1 MPKRAGDAATPV
13 KAKKAKKAKK
23 AAQESVTKRAELTQ
37 PSAAPLNPFVI
48 ASWNVD
54 GQRAPGRLEGL
65 KRLVAE
71 QSPDLVVLQET
82 KLQEKHHAGMAA
94 SIDEALDGAYD
105 VWFCSSTAKKGYAG
119 VAALT
124 KKVFG
129 SAPPTVDHVGTGAT
143 FAPQTCES
151 ATQSAPSIESFFGGA
166 AKTAKT
172 AATSSASSSAAAAS
186 DAAAGRGRVVRI
198 QFGTG
203 DALADAEGRSVTVEY
218 ERFAL
223 VGLYVPNSG
232 QKLQRLDYRTET
244 YDAHIAGYVDALEAS
259 SGKAV
264 IVTGDLNVAHRDSD
278 VHNHW
283 ANHLKKQPGCTAA
296 ERTSFTKWI
305 ETSGRVDVLRA
316 LHGDAPA
323 QYTYWST
330 RGKGKEPNKGLRLD
344 YFIAKKAL
352 VAPGGEAGKEGG
364 VRVHSTSIAYRGF
377 GGGNPSAPSDHAPV
391 ILTLE
396 LP

>member
-1 MPKRAGDAATPV
+1 MPKRASDAATPA
-13 KAKKAKKAKK
+13 KAKKAKKAKP
-23 AAQESVTKRAELTQ
+23 ESVTTRVELTQ

-54 GQRAPGRLEGL
+54 GQRAPGRLDGL

-71 QSPDLVVLQET
+71 VSPDLVVLQET
-82 KLQEKHHAGMAA
+82 KLQEKHHADMAA

-124 KKVFG
+124 RKLPG
-129 SAPPTVDHVGTGAT
+129 SVPPMVDHVGTGAT
-143 FAPQTCES
+143 FASLTRES
-151 ATQSAPSIESFFGGA
+151 ATPPTPSIASFFGGA
-166 AKTAKT
+166 AKAAKT
-172 AATSSASSSAAAAS
+172 AATSSASSSAAAS
-186 DAAAGRGRVVRI
+186 DAAAAGRGRVVRV

-232 QKLQRLDYRTET
+232 QKLERLEYRTET
-244 YDAHIAGYVDALEAS
+244 YDAHVAQYVEALEAS

-264 IVTGDLNVAHRDSD
+264 IVTGDLNVAHRDGD

-283 ANHLKKQPGCTAA
+283 ATHLKKQPGCTAA
-296 ERTSFTKWI
+296 ERASFTKWL

-316 LHGDAPA
+316 LHGDAAA

-330 RGKGKEPNKGLRLD
+330 RAKAKEPNKGLRLD
-344 YFIAKKAL
+344 YFIVKKAL
-352 VAPGGEAGKEGG
+352 VAAGGGAGNEGG
-364 VRVHSTSIAYRGF
+364 VRVHSTSIAHRGF
-377 GGGNPSAPSDHAPV
+377 GGANPFAPSDHAPV